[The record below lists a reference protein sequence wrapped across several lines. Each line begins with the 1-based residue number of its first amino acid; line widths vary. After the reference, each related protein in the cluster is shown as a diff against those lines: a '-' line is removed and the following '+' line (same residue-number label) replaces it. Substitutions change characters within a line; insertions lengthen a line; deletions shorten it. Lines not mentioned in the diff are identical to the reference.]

1 MPVTESQW
9 NALVARVSALE
20 EEKRQ
25 RDLDSAMRDGALALF
40 KYLFPSLTAVIAII
54 VAIVT

>member
-1 MPVTESQW
+1 MEITRDAW
-9 NALVARVSALE
+9 DALHARVTALE
-20 EEKRQ
+20 QDRHQ
-25 RDLDSAMRDGALALF
+25 RELDSAMRDGALSLF